1 MKIQNAFKQLRRDGQ
16 PLRPTDNQ
24 QLRRILVEA
33 MEDQIKLIEL
43 TDLFIKVFTWIIMMH
58 FISVAVII
66 GIGSID
72 FLIVRSN
79 HLYFNRISSFTFVLH
94 IQIGSGNG

>member
-1 MKIQNAFKQLRRDGQ
+1 MKIQNAFKQLRRDGR
-16 PLRPTDNQ
+16 PLTPTENQ
-24 QLRRILVEA
+24 QLRRTLIEA

-66 GIGSID
+66 GIGSIN
-72 FLIVRSN
+72 LLVVRSN
-79 HLYFNRISSFTFVLH
+79 HLCLNGISSFSSSAFA
-94 IQIGSGNG
+94 S